1 MYVSW
6 SLLIKRPFFF
16 GIQMPLSTGWS
27 EVSDLSDDG
36 AVVVSEDDGRV
47 VTSEGE
53 ESIRTPVYDSEDDA
67 VEWPGKEFGVPS
79 SGHEHALLS
88 PRCY

>member
-1 MYVSW
+1 
-6 SLLIKRPFFF
+6 
-16 GIQMPLSTGWS
+16 MPLSTGWS

-36 AVVVSEDDGRV
+36 MVVVSPTSVADDGRV

-53 ESIRTPVYDSEDDA
+53 ESMRTPVYDSEDDA

>member
-1 MYVSW
+1 
-6 SLLIKRPFFF
+6 
-16 GIQMPLSTGWS
+16 MPLS
-27 EVSDLSDDG
+27 EVTDLSDDG
-36 AVVVSEDDGRV
+36 AVVVVSDDDAIV
-47 VTSEGE
+47 SSEGE
-53 ESIRTPVYDSEDDA
+53 ESLRTPVYDSEDDA

>member
-1 MYVSW
+1 
-6 SLLIKRPFFF
+6 
-16 GIQMPLSTGWS
+16 MPLSTGWS

-36 AVVVSEDDGRV
+36 RV

-53 ESIRTPVYDSEDDA
+53 ESMRTPVYDSEDDA